1 MTDLW
6 QDLRFGLRMLSKN
19 PGFTAIAVLTLA
31 LGIGA
36 NTAIFSLINQIL
48 LRRLPVPNP
57 AELVVL
63 HDPGPMTGHVS
74 SDGDESES
82 FSFLMYKGL
91 REGGAS
97 VCDMLARYRFDASIA
112 DHGRT
117 ERGSGE
123 LVSGN
128 YFEVL
133 GVQPAIGR
141 VFTLDDDRVPGGHP
155 LVVLSH
161 SYWTRHFGG
170 DPNVLNKSVL
180 VNNVEMT
187 VIGVSRAGFSGVQV
201 GQNPDIFVPMMM
213 ASQMTAGRDSLEGWN
228 NYWMKVLARR
238 KPGVSNQ
245 QVIAVLNTVHRPL
258 LEQQLPT
265 ITGWNDQKKQAFL
278 NKKIELTP
286 GARGRV
292 IAQRDAGD
300 PLIAL
305 FAMVALVLLIACTN
319 VANLLL
325 ARGATRNREFAIR
338 GALGATRARMMRQ
351 LLAESLL
358 CALGGGLLGIVLG
371 SWLIGILTAMVVD
384 NAGISGLTPH
394 MDVTVLIFAA
404 AATIL
409 SGMLFGILPAWRV
422 TRSSVSDVIKD
433 QGSTSS
439 ASVSHVRF
447 RKLLVAG
454 QVAFTMLL
462 LAGATLFVRTL
473 WNLRSIDIGLRT
485 ENVISFSIAP
495 ALNGYDAPRGVALI
509 DQLRAH
515 IAGVPGVR
523 TVASADIAALTGD
536 DEGRNITAEGGIELP
551 DELQDVNYV
560 GVSPNYFSTLG
571 VPLISGREFRESDGG
586 TSPKVAVA
594 SESMVKRFFPG
605 RNALGMHFK
614 FGGGNGNKDPDI
626 EIVGIVK
633 DVMQDHVHSVT
644 TNPYIYIPYAQQP
657 RFSSMT
663 LYVNS
668 ARDSQLL
675 APELQSQ
682 VRELDPN
689 LPVYDVKTMQR
700 LVEEDLFPA
709 RARSGAVRGIRQPGR
724 AARCNGNLRRAGL
737 SGCATHAGN
746 RDSHGARCGTR
757 RCSLAGGKRS
767 RVHGDRRCGDRPA
780 AGLWHGALQRVTVI
794 WCKGQQPVSLRTGTR
809 FNRCRG
815 VSRVLSAGTTGDTG
829 RSAGSFEV
837 PVVRW
842 EAKQGGIRRLAMN
855 FVEL

>member
-1 MTDLW
+1 MTNLW
-6 QDLRFGLRMLSKN
+6 QDIRFGLRMLGKN

-48 LRRLPVPNP
+48 LRQLPVRNP
-57 AELVVL
+57 SEIVVL
-63 HDPGPMTGHVS
+63 HAPGPVTGHVS
-74 SDGDESES
+74 DDGDYSES
-82 FSFLMYKGL
+82 FSYLMYKGL

-112 DHGRT
+112 DHGKT

-133 GVQPAIGR
+133 GVRPAIGR
-141 VFTLDDDRVPGGHP
+141 VFTLDDDQVPGGHP

-170 DPNVLNKSVL
+170 DPGVLNKSVL

-213 ASQMTAGRDSLEGWN
+213 ASQMTTGRDTLEGWN

-245 QVIAVLNTVHRPL
+245 QVVAVLNTVHRPL
-258 LEQQLPT
+258 LEQQVPT
-265 ITGWNDQKKQAFL
+265 INGWNDQKKQAFL
-278 NKKIELTP
+278 NKKIELTS

-292 IAQRDAGD
+292 VVQRDAGG
-300 PLIAL
+300 PLYAM

-325 ARGATRNREFAIR
+325 ARGAARGRELAIR
-338 GALGATRARMMRQ
+338 GALGATRGRLVSQ
-351 LLAESLL
+351 LLIESLL
-358 CALGGGLLGIVLG
+358 CALCGGLLGVLLG
-371 SWLIGILTAMVVD
+371 SWLISVLTPIVVD
-384 NAGISGLTPH
+384 NAGIEGLVPQLDLQVLAFATGATLFSGL
-394 MDVTVLIFAA
+394 
-404 AATIL
+404 
-409 SGMLFGILPAWRV
+409 LFGLLPAWRV
-422 TRSSVSDVIKD
+422 TQSSVSDVIKD

-473 WNLRSIDIGLRT
+473 WNLRSIDLGIRT

-495 ALNGYDAPRGVALI
+495 ALNGYDEPRGIALV

-515 IAGVPGVR
+515 VAAVPGVR
-523 TVASADIAALTGD
+523 TVASADVATLTGD
-536 DEGRNITAEGGIELP
+536 DEGSNITPEGGAQLP
-551 DELQDVNYV
+551 EDLQDVNYID
-560 GVSPNYFSTLG
+560 VSPNYFSALG
-571 VPLISGREFRESDGG
+571 VPLISGREFNEGDGA

-605 RNALGMHFK
+605 RNPVGMHFA
-614 FGGGNGNKDPDI
+614 FGGGAKVKPDI
-626 EIVGIVK
+626 EIVGVVK
-633 DVMQDHVHSVT
+633 DVKQDHVHSIT
-644 TNPYIYIPYAQQP
+644 LNPYVYVPYAQRP
-657 RFSSMT
+657 RLSRMTFYVSSM
-663 LYVNS
+663 
-668 ARDSQLL
+668 RDPLQL
-675 APELQSQ
+675 APELQLL
-682 VRELDPN
+682 VRDVDPN

-700 LVEEDLFPA
+700 VLEEDLFPA
-709 RARSGAVRGIRQPGR
+709 RIVA
-724 AARCNGNLRRAGL
+724 
-737 SGCATHAGN
+737 
-746 RDSHGARCGTR
+746 
-757 RCSLAGGKRS
+757 
-767 RVHGDRRCGDRPA
+767 
-780 AGLWHGALQRVTVI
+780 
-794 WCKGQQPVSLRTGTR
+794 
-809 FNRCRG
+809 
-815 VSRVLSAGTTGDTG
+815 VLSAGFASLAALLAALGIYGVLAYLVVQRTREIGIRMALG
-829 RSAGSFEV
+829 AEPGN
-837 PVVRW
+837 VRW
-842 EAKQGGIRRLAMN
+842 LVVKEVGSMVIAGVLVGLPLAYGMARLSESLLFGVDAGNPAAYVLGLVLVALVALAACYLPARRATRIDPLVA
-855 FVEL
+855 LRYQ